1 MKTRRFKAKACNHIY
16 QRTINR
22 FNIFYDMSDYLSYFT
37 IFSMT
42 AIKSEVLVLG
52 LCLMIDHIH
61 MLVSAPDKTTLSRFI
76 SSVTSVFV
84 RQYNTD
90 IGRTGPLFEKRF
102 GSAPK
107 AERKKLISA
116 IIYLANNP
124 VEKNICR
131 LAEEYRWNF
140 IAPMASSHPF
150 SDKVVRKNVRYRLRK
165 ALKTVDWYR
174 EHERYMTSKVIYNMM
189 IGMSRTEKSQLT
201 DYIIMKYNV
210 IAYDILQKIFGSYEQ
225 LLTAIHST
233 TGSEYD
239 LDEHRDKLP
248 DSIYRDFIAYLRTNF
263 SDKVRKVTICS
274 SAEKLELAHLLRIH
288 TVAPLSQIYKF
299 LHLKEES

>member
-1 MKTRRFKAKACNHIY
+1 MKTRKFKAKACNHIY

-102 GSAPK
+102 GSAP
-107 AERKKLISA
+107 
-116 IIYLANNP
+116 
-124 VEKNICR
+124 CR
-131 LAEEYRWNF
+131 L
-140 IAPMASSHPF
+140 
-150 SDKVVRKNVRYRLRK
+150 
-165 ALKTVDWYR
+165 
-174 EHERYMTSKVIYNMM
+174 
-189 IGMSRTEKSQLT
+189 
-201 DYIIMKYNV
+201 
-210 IAYDILQKIFGSYEQ
+210 
-225 LLTAIHST
+225 
-233 TGSEYD
+233 
-239 LDEHRDKLP
+239 
-248 DSIYRDFIAYLRTNF
+248 
-263 SDKVRKVTICS
+263 
-274 SAEKLELAHLLRIH
+274 
-288 TVAPLSQIYKF
+288 
-299 LHLKEES
+299 